1 MRGVGRMTREN
12 VLVTPFTRWDATL
25 LATLVG

>member
-1 MRGVGRMTREN
+1 MRGADALTREN
-12 VLVTPFTRWDATL
+12 VLVAPFTRWGATL